1 MTEELPRLS
10 VDLASFKMALTGKG
24 MGSHLRELAAGLDE
38 MGYAPDES
46 TEIVRRSTL
55 TILMD
60 FCRERGLGGEQVAAQ
75 FEALAARIRSG
86 EAATAAKDYR
96 AELVRLGHA
105 VILPKDETPS
115 TGEAP

>member
-10 VDLASFKMALTGKG
+10 VDLALVQDGPHRGDGQPPARTGRRARRDG
-24 MGSHLRELAAGLDE
+24 LR
-38 MGYAPDES
+38 PDES

-105 VILPKDETPS
+105 VILPKDETLH
-115 TGEAP
+115 G

>member
-1 MTEELPRLS
+1 
-10 VDLASFKMALTGKG
+10 MALTGKG
-24 MGSHLRELAAGLDE
+24 WAATCANWPPGSTRWATPGRVHGDR
-38 MGYAPDES
+38 APQH
-46 TEIVRRSTL
+46 L

-86 EAATAAKDYR
+86 EAATAARDYR

-105 VILPKDETPS
+105 VILPRTRPPH
-115 TGEAP
+115 G